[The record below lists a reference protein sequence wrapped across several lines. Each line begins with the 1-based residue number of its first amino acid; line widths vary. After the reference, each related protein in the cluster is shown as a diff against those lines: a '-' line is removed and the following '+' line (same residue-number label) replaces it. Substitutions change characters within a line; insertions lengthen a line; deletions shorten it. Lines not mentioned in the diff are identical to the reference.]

1 MDNVKFASLLAEVRA
16 KRPLVHHITNYVT
29 VNDCANVTLCI
40 GAAPVMAHA
49 AEEVA
54 QMVAMAGALVLNI
67 GTLDHVQVESMLLAG
82 MKANDL
88 NIPVILDPV
97 GAGATRLRT
106 ETAHMLLHKLHVS
119 VLKGNAGEIAILAGA
134 EGKVRGVDS
143 HGVRGDPAE
152 IARKLADRL
161 GIVVAVSGPTDV
173 VTNGTRTLLVDN
185 GHPMM
190 GTVSGT
196 GCMASSVAGAFAAVT
211 HDHVTSTAA
220 ALAAFGLAGERA
232 ACRYDGPSSYKIAL
246 LDEVYRLK
254 PDDLYQCARAR
265 EA

>member
-1 MDNVKFASLLAEVRA
+1 MDNGKFSTLLAAVRE

-49 AEEVA
+49 RQEVA
-54 QMVAMAGALVLNI
+54 EMVAMAGALVLNI
-67 GTLDHVQVESMLLAG
+67 GTLDHAQVESMLMAG
-82 MKANDL
+82 MKANDRG
-88 NIPVILDPV
+88 IPVILDPV

-106 ETAHMLLHKLHVS
+106 ETAHALLHKLHVS
-119 VLKGNAGEIAILAGA
+119 VLKGNAGEIAVLAGA

-143 HGVRGDPAE
+143 DGVKGDPAE
-152 IARKLADRL
+152 IARKLADKL
-161 GIVVAVSGPTDV
+161 GIVVAVSGATDI
-173 VTNGTRTLLVDN
+173 VTDGMRTLLVDN

-196 GCMASSVAGAFAAVT
+196 GCMAASVAGAFAAVT

-220 ALAAFGLAGERA
+220 AMASLGLAGERA
-232 ACRYDGPSSYKIAL
+232 ALHYQGPSSYKIAL
-246 LDEVYRLK
+246 LDETYRLK
-254 PDDLYQCARAR
+254 PEDLCQGAKVR